1 MITATLRKHD
11 MNTSL
16 FKNKFLKNNF
26 TFVLFDS
33 LNRYYVANEHLE
45 ELSENWDKAV
55 RCYSLANEIYPEY
68 KIENVYKHEVDY

>member
-1 MITATLRKHD
+1 MKVHEEWETIL
-11 MNTSL
+11 
-16 FKNKFLKNNF
+16 LKNNF

>member
-1 MITATLRKHD
+1 M
-11 MNTSL
+11 
-16 FKNKFLKNNF
+16 
-26 TFVLFDS
+26 LFDS

-45 ELSENWDKAV
+45 ELSENWDEAV